1 MGQNMTREKKIPQL
15 VDYVENCC
23 GCAACHAICPVD
35 AIFLESDDEGF
46 IYPKINVVK
55 CIQCY
60 RCLSVCAF
68 KQEKGI

>member
-1 MGQNMTREKKIPQL
+1 MKKESNGRVVRCLEEYTLGDAEVL
-15 VDYVENCC
+15 VVP
-23 GCAACHAICPVD
+23 I
-35 AIFLESDDEGF
+35 DDEGF

-60 RCLSVCAF
+60 QCLSVCAF